1 VITFAGNQ
9 SVAFLPLIRKSY
21 IYCHWNPVVPGNTV
35 KIFTP
40 LGGVS
45 WIYLVK
51 MSFPPIFLLN
61 MHESMNINQAGTH
74 IRHRNF

>member
-1 VITFAGNQ
+1 MITFAGNK
-9 SVAFLPLIRKSY
+9 SVAFLPLIRKSC
-21 IYCHWNPVVPGNTV
+21 IYCHRNPVVPGNTV
-35 KIFTP
+35 LIFIP

-45 WIYLVK
+45 WIYMVK
-51 MSFPPIFLLN
+51 MSYPPIFLLN